1 MYTAPVE
8 KAQRKSSYFKES
20 MASKRYF
27 VDAIAPTPT
36 SVKKW
41 QRHMH
46 KLVPKN
52 ADPAYMAA
60 ALPAYSYRARSAT
73 WALTQSTI

>member
-1 MYTAPVE
+1 MYTVPVE
-8 KAQRKSSYFKES
+8 KAHRKSSYFKEI
-20 MASKRYF
+20 MAFKRDF
-27 VDAIAPTPT
+27 IDAIAPTPT

-46 KLVPKN
+46 KPAPKN

-60 ALPAYSYRARSAT
+60 ALPAHSYRARSAT
-73 WALTQSTI
+73 